1 MRVDG
6 EVKISETS
14 IEEEEE
20 NSDGESKKTEDD
32 EEQGTLSRSQRMNR
46 DLDETSMMLEKL
58 TQSLC
63 FPVEKRVPANDDEGA
78 GSEGAAVERSG
89 TSDAAVMKRVRRDWQ
104 QSRQS
109 TVSSSISE
117 PDLTQVHCYV
127 FLLCT
132 CIIIKCIHV
141 LFTC

>member
-32 EEQGTLSRSQRMNR
+32 EEGGTLSRSQRMNR

-63 FPVEKRVPANDDEGA
+63 FPVEKRALVNDGDGA
-78 GSEGAAVERSG
+78 GSKGTTMERSG
-89 TSDAAVMKRVRRDWQ
+89 TSDAADMKRVRRDWQ

-109 TVSSSISE
+109 TVSASISE
-117 PDLTQVHCYV
+117 PYLTQVFCYV
-127 FLLCT
+127 R
-132 CIIIKCIHV
+132 V
-141 LFTC
+141 